1 MLVDIVTATIEG
13 HAASSLAHG
22 DGDLLAVV
30 QRDDQRAA
38 LRGVVDA
45 RANSNRFAFSNGFR
59 GAQRNGGSIGVVAD
73 GDRDGSVA
81 VEGFV
86 VAAFGGL
93 DAQIQRVGALLVDVV
108 TATIEGRAASG
119 FTHGDGDLLAVAEGD
134 DQRAALRGVVDA
146 RADGDR

>member
-1 MLVDIVTATIEG
+1 M
-13 HAASSLAHG
+13 
-22 DGDLLAVV
+22 
-30 QRDDQRAA
+30 
-38 LRGVVDA
+38 RGVVDA
-45 RANSNRFAFSNGFR
+45 RTDGDRFTFNDGFR
-59 GAQRNGGSIGVVAD
+59 GAQRNGGSVGVVAD
-73 GDRDGSVA
+73 GDRRSGIA

-93 DAQIQRVGALLVDVV
+93 DAQVQRVGALLVDIV
-108 TATIEGRAASG
+108 TAAVEGHAASG